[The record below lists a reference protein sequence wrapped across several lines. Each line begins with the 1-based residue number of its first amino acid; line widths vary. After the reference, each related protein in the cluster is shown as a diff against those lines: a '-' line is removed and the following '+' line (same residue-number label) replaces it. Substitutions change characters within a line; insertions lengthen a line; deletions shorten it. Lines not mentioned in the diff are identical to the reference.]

1 MRGYAKLRQ
10 VTLSANLNDPMAING
25 TNSRKFMAT
34 TFQLLNLKDH
44 ELDWVAK
51 HLGHNILVH
60 RQYYRLQEDVVE
72 LSKVSKL
79 LLMLDQG
86 KIKDF
91 VGKSLDDIDING
103 KFLTCILFTS
113 SQIRRVCFLLKVPP
127 KV

>member
-1 MRGYAKLRQ
+1 
-10 VTLSANLNDPMAING
+10 
-25 TNSRKFMAT
+25 MAT

-103 KFLTCILFTS
+103 KFLT
-113 SQIRRVCFLLKVPP
+113 
-127 KV
+127 

>member
-1 MRGYAKLRQ
+1 M
-10 VTLSANLNDPMAING
+10 
-25 TNSRKFMAT
+25 
-34 TFQLLNLKDH
+34 
-44 ELDWVAK
+44 AK

-103 KFLTCILFTS
+103 KFLT
-113 SQIRRVCFLLKVPP
+113 
-127 KV
+127 